1 MKLKKKIF
9 ILNLYNKLLGFLIKK
24 GKKNKAKYIIDKAFF
39 LVSKKTGFSMS
50 FLLLKLFS
58 KLNVFVEAKTV
69 RIRRRSHIVPFSLG
83 LKRRSYLIIK
93 WLTKSVLENNE
104 KISMVKKLAKEIFML
119 IKTKNAK
126 SLRFRNLNNTLALAN
141 RSNIHY
147 RW

>member
-24 GKKNKAKYIIDKAFF
+24 GKKNKAKFIIDKAFF

-69 RIRRRSHIVPFSLG
+69 RIRRRSHIVPFSIG

-93 WLTKSVLENNE
+93 WLIKSVSENNE
-104 KISMVKKLAKEIFML
+104 KISMVKKIAKEIFLL

-126 SLRFRNLNNTLALAN
+126 SLRFRNLNNALALAN